1 MESINKPIL
10 VILNNNYPSIDNPYG
25 DVFVHSRLK
34 YYVDSFNVVVLGYRP
49 FEKDSSY
56 NFEGINVSNYSN
68 KDRYVEAIKFNK
80 PNVIGIHF
88 VGGWLYDA
96 FLKHNKDIPVVIW
109 IHGEEA
115 LGWYRR
121 LYNYS
126 FSSFIK
132 LGIFIAKNIYQLY
145 HLRRI
150 IKHSN
155 KVSNIQFIFVS
166 KWMKRITETDTFC
179 KINQYS
185 IIPNPID
192 TDLFQYNFKDNK
204 LSKKILL
211 IRSFQTKKYAND
223 LAIDAILLLSKRNFF
238 NDLTFDLYG
247 KGQYFDKLTAPLK
260 EFSNIKLHNYFITNV
275 NIPEVHKKHGIF
287 LCPTRQ
293 DAQGVSMCEA
303 MASGLVPIS
312 SDNTAIPEF
321 INHMF
326 SGILTNN
333 ALEIADAIEQL
344 VINPKLFDSLS
355 KNASESIGEKS
366 GHKTVVQ
373 RELNILL
380 KTVSK

>member
-1 MESINKPIL
+1 MESMNKPNLI
-10 VILNNNYPSIDNPYG
+10 ILNNNYPSIDNPYG

-34 YYVDSFNVVVLGYRP
+34 YYIDSFNIVVLGYRP

-56 NFEGINVSNYSN
+56 HYEGINVFNYSA
-68 KDRYVEAIKFNK
+68 KDSYVEAIKFNK

-121 LYNYS
+121 LYNYNL
-126 FSSFIK
+126 SSFIK
-132 LGIFIAKNIYQLY
+132 LGVFMAKNIYQLY

-150 IKHSN
+150 IKQSN

-166 KWMKRITETDTFC
+166 KWMKKITETDTFC
-179 KINQYS
+179 KIENYN

-192 TDLFQYNFKDNK
+192 TELFKYRFKNHEF
-204 LSKKILL
+204 SKKILL

-223 LAIDAILLLSKRNFF
+223 IAIDAILLLSKRKFF
-238 NDLTFDLYG
+238 KDLTFDLYG

-260 EFSNIKLHNYFITNV
+260 VFPNVKLHNHYIAN
-275 NIPEVHKKHGIF
+275 NDIPAVHETHGIF

-303 MASGLVPIS
+303 MSSGLVPIS

-333 ALEIADAIEQL
+333 AHEIADGIEQL
-344 VINPKLFDSLS
+344 VTKKELFENLS
-355 KNASESIGEKS
+355 KNASESITKLS
-366 GHKTVVQ
+366 GHKFVVGC
-373 RELNILL
+373 ELNILL
-380 KTVSK
+380 KTIS